1 MTNSGVCYIRWGCG
15 EKGRLEISS
24 EERQAWRGFWGT
36 SGHGVIS
43 LTFSPSVQR
52 MQQQLLIL
60 KLFFLL
66 TKENHAMVLAT
77 ALSRV
82 TPPYMAEKTFAF
94 PM

>member
-1 MTNSGVCYIRWGCG
+1 MSEKEGPWVDTWWCVSRSDELAQRVGV
-15 EKGRLEISS
+15 
-24 EERQAWRGFWGT
+24 
-36 SGHGVIS
+36 
-43 LTFSPSVQR
+43 SVQR